1 MVMRT
6 GSPAESAAQPAPHF
20 LPAPLVGNTGQ
31 QGQFVLPVSVPTADG
46 KALQYDDFNY
56 PSAAWT
62 LSAHEAAPATNC
74 SSPR

>member
-1 MVMRT
+1 MVMRQVRRPKRRAA
-6 GSPAESAAQPAPHF
+6 GAASA
-20 LPAPLVGNTGQ
+20 APLVGNTGQ

-62 LSAHEAAPATNC
+62 LSAHEGRPATSC